1 MKKKSRVIILLLILL
16 PASCTFYLLE
26 CRFYCTI
33 GETTFTFWNTSNG
46 CYIMP
51 YKYKGLLFPKNNYM
65 IVANGD
71 YVRIF
76 VGDNVVYVF
85 SEDPYKRTDLYFSSD
100 KSKYRVFS
108 DSGADSGRAS
118 ALEYCKKIG
127 YTNILI
133 DTFTMSI
140 DNNES
145 DKFIF
150 YINIF
155 RMPILVFIIGMKQPK
170 AFFD

>member
-1 MKKKSRVIILLLILL
+1 M
-16 PASCTFYLLE
+16 
-26 CRFYCTI
+26 
-33 GETTFTFWNTSNG
+33 
-46 CYIMP
+46 
-51 YKYKGLLFPKNNYM
+51 
-65 IVANGD
+65 
-71 YVRIF
+71 
-76 VGDNVVYVF
+76 
-85 SEDPYKRTDLYFSSD
+85 
-100 KSKYRVFS
+100 FS